1 MNLYKIRRQLSQYQ
15 FLHEIFVLRLSFNKK
30 SMPTMVFYRFVLT
43 KKKKKKTK
51 EPMFQQI
58 NN

>member
-15 FLHEIFVLRLSFNKK
+15 FIHEIFVLRLSFNKK

-43 KKKKKKTK
+43 KKME
-51 EPMFQQI
+51 EPMFQQL

>member
-43 KKKKKKTK
+43 KKME
-51 EPMFQQI
+51 EPMFQQL